1 MKIIEID
8 DEIFEYLLS
17 KAIPYEDKTPTD
29 TLRRLFGFD
38 KKAVTEQPKTLPQ
51 TRSRTVQGRKQHKAS
66 LVELVNAGFLK
77 EGQILHLRDYQRR
90 EIPDSEA
97 KVHHAGLLRDGQQNS
112 MSDLAKK
119 LLKKQ
124 GYVSNSVRGPAHWFT
139 SDGISVKKLWENYL
153 KKIT

>member
-8 DEIFEYLLS
+8 DEIFEYLLA
-17 KAIPYEDKTPTD
+17 KAIPYEDKTPND
-29 TLRRLFGFD
+29 TIRRLFGFD
-38 KKAVTEQPKTLPQ
+38 KKAIPEQPITLPQ
-51 TRSRTVQGRKQHKAS
+51 ARSRTVHGRKQPKAS

-77 EGQILHLRDYQRR
+77 QGQILHLRDYQRR
-90 EIPDSEA
+90 EIPESEA
-97 KVHHAGLLRDGQQNS
+97 KVHHSGLLRDGQQNS

-124 GYVSNSVRGPAHWFT
+124 GYDSNSVRGPAHWFT

-153 KKIT
+153 KKIA